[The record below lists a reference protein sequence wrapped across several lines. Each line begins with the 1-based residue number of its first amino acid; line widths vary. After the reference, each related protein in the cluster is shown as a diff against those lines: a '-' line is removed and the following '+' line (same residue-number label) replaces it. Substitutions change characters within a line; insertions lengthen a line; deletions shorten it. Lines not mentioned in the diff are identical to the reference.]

1 MDVNQSGTL
10 TAADVT
16 HILRR
21 AVGRPGYLNGFAKLD
36 NGPIYSWLFFPKEK
50 LTLDPAFQIAQIYNP
65 NRTPA
70 YQIPAIDASY
80 KLNAAYR
87 TRCDTGVIDIVSI
100 LLGDVNADYVAH
112 GMPARLSKEPSKR
125 FEKLN
130 ATVTFEDCKA
140 VYSGDLTWKIPVR
153 ANVNVGGL
161 DLHLKNRN
169 TALQILSV
177 TEGANSVL
185 LYNIDSATN
194 NCFISTYARQGA
206 SIQAETPICYITVKG
221 TELTPSATQLG
232 AIEAFINGS
241 NAVPVLP
248 CASITN
254 PVENV
259 KEEMKISIFPN
270 PTNSSI
276 TVQHEE
282 ITPKTIQVFNT
293 LGRLMREV
301 PAGDGSTMVDLT
313 DFAKGVYFIK
323 VDNYT
328 QRVVKQ

>member
-1 MDVNQSGTL
+1 M
-10 TAADVT
+10 
-16 HILRR
+16 
-21 AVGRPGYLNGFAKLD
+21 
-36 NGPIYSWLFFPKEK
+36 
-50 LTLDPAFQIAQIYNP
+50 
-65 NRTPA
+65 
-70 YQIPAIDASY
+70 PAIDSIF
-80 KLNAAYR
+80 KLNSAYR
-87 TRCDTGVIDIVSI
+87 SRCDTGQVDIVSI
-100 LLGDVNADYVAH
+100 LLGDVNGDYTAH
-112 GMPARLSKEPSKR
+112 GNPARLSKNPSEGNKTLGKQLG
-125 FEKLN
+125 KLDSI
-130 ATVTFEDCKA
+130 VTFENCKA
-140 VYSGDLTWKIPVR
+140 IYLGDLTWKIPVK
-153 ANVNVGGL
+153 ANMMVAGL

-169 TALQILSV
+169 ARLQILSV
-177 TEGANSVL
+177 TRGTSSDL
-185 LYNIDSATN
+185 SYNIDSAG
-194 NCFISTYARQGA
+194 NCFISAYATQGA
-206 SIQAETPICYITVKG
+206 GIQAETPICYVTVKG
-221 TELTPSATQLG
+221 TELTPTATQLG
-232 AIEAFINGS
+232 TIQAFINGL
-241 NAVPVLP
+241 NAVSVLP

-301 PAGDGSTMVDLT
+301 QAGDGSTMVDLT